1 MLETLRFKSKMDRKC
16 VVNKN
21 LTMIYKWIKPPAYS
35 FDVLSISYHH
45 SYQRQF
51 ICFIQPF
58 SYREFFTI
66 HFLSCFC
73 CWDVMTSLTKHC
85 NHIFFI
91 KIYYKDT
98 VGKSVRLDSGGL
110 GVRIPAVTDKVVT
123 SPLLY
128 ARQWVRASRVLG
140 DEHYKWIPRVTVGVA
155 R

>member
-1 MLETLRFKSKMDRKC
+1 MKRSSQLVDPVLEEHRNYLTAKEDTHMLETLSFNSKMDRKC
-16 VVNKN
+16 VLNKN

-35 FDVLSISYHH
+35 FDALSISYHH

-110 GVRIPAVTDKVVT
+110 GVRIPAVTD
-123 SPLLY
+123 
-128 ARQWVRASRVLG
+128 QSR
-140 DEHYKWIPRVTVGVA
+140 ENR
-155 R
+155 